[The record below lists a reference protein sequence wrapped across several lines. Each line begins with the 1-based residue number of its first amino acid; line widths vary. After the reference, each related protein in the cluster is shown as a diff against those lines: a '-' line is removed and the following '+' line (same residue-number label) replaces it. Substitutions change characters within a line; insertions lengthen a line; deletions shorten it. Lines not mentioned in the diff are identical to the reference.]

1 MEVRVFNLNFSLPLS
16 PTIQK
21 VTAASSDDEVK
32 IIIGVCVALAL
43 ICLIVA
49 VYVFFKR
56 ARAKRQTTGTYSPSN
71 QEIIGSRVE
80 MGNILKPPPEER
92 LI

>member
-1 MEVRVFNLNFSLPLS
+1 MNKIVLLPLLS
-16 PTIQK
+16 LSHPFQRVVAAPT
-21 VTAASSDDEVK
+21 DELIN

-43 ICLIVA
+43 LILVIA
-49 VYVFFKR
+49 LFVFFRSAKSKR
-56 ARAKRQTTGTYSPSN
+56 ANRGTYSPSN